1 MEITLN
7 NNRIIGENHKPYF
20 IAELNTSHFGD
31 VDKAKKMIDMVK
43 ECGGDCVKFQS
54 WSEETLYSNDYYIEN
69 PIAKRFVKKFS
80 LNENQLKELSVY
92 AHGIGIDFASTPYS
106 KEEADFL
113 IHECN
118 VPFIKVASMDINNY
132 PYLRHLA
139 KSNTAIILST
149 GMADFDEI
157 VKAVKV
163 LEESGATN
171 VCVLHCVSI
180 YPVEAEFVNLNN
192 IKLLKKTFASQVIG
206 YSDHTLGVDIGIA
219 SIALGACVVEKHV
232 TLDKT
237 IIGMD
242 NQMAIEHSEL
252 KLMIE
257 GINNVFK
264 SLGLE
269 FRSVSNDELV
279 QRLKMRRSL
288 IANEDLIEG
297 TILSESNLA
306 AKRPGTGISVS
317 EYDSFI
323 GKKLAKS
330 VKKDSLLSS
339 DDFLID

>member
-1 MEITLN
+1 MEIRLN

-43 ECGGDCVKFQS
+43 VCGGDCVKFQS

-92 AHGIGIDFASTPYS
+92 ARSIGIDFASTPYS
-106 KEEADFL
+106 KEEANFL

-192 IKLLKKTFASQVIG
+192 IKLLKKTFSSQVIG
-206 YSDHTLGVDIGIA
+206 YSDHSLGVDIGIA

-269 FRSVSNDELV
+269 YRLVSNDELA

-288 IANEDLIEG
+288 IANQDLIAG
-297 TILSESNLA
+297 TTLTESNLA
-306 AKRPGTGISVS
+306 AKRPGTGISVC
-317 EYDSFI
+317 EYDTFI

-339 DDFLID
+339 DDILLD

>member
-1 MEITLN
+1 MEIRLN
-7 NNRIIGENHKPYF
+7 NKKLIGDNHKPYF

-31 VDKAKKMIDMVK
+31 VSKAKKMIDMVK
-43 ECGGDCVKFQS
+43 DCGGDCVKFQS

-80 LNENQLKELSVY
+80 LNEDQLKELSLY
-92 AHGIGIDFASTPYS
+92 AQEIGIDFASTPYS
-106 KEEADFL
+106 NEEADFL
-113 IHECN
+113 IKECS

-132 PYLRHLA
+132 PYLKHLA
-139 KSNTAIILST
+139 KLNTAIILST

-163 LEESGATN
+163 LEDAGAKN

-180 YPVEAEFVNLNN
+180 YPVDAKHVNLKN
-192 IKLLKKTFASQVIG
+192 IKLLKSKFPSQVVG

-219 SIALGACVVEKHV
+219 SIALGACVIEKHV

-252 KLMIE
+252 KLMID
-257 GINNVFK
+257 GVINVFK
-264 SLGLE
+264 SLGSE
-269 FRSVSNDELV
+269 HRIVSTDELA

-288 IANEDLIEG
+288 IVNQDLNAGE
-297 TILSESNLA
+297 ILTELNLA
-306 AKRPGTGISVS
+306 AKRPGTGICVS
-317 EYDSFI
+317 EYDSFL
-323 GKKLAKS
+323 GKKLLKS
-330 VKKDSLLSS
+330 IKKDSLLSTK
-339 DDFLID
+339 DILD